1 MNFNQKELVK
11 STVPILKTNGTD
23 LTKYFYRRMFKDH
36 PELKNIFNMSNQASG
51 KQQHA
56 LAGAVL
62 AYAEHIENP
71 EVLINVLKSIG
82 NKHVSLNI
90 SPEQYDIVG
99 FHLISSIKEV
109 LGDTATDDLIEAWTQ
124 AYNELAQ
131 IMISI
136 EEGLYQSNLKKSGGW
151 KGWRAFII
159 ADIVEESSE
168 VKSFYLKPKDQD
180 LIGDYLPGQYLSVK
194 LFVPE
199 LGHEQVRQY
208 SLSSAF
214 NPEYYRISVKKEQNN
229 SNSPDG
235 IVSNLLHG
243 KDKGDEIWVS
253 APSGV
258 FHTSFATD
266 HPLVLISGGIGI
278 TPLLSMLE
286 TNKNSLQENPT
297 VWVHSCR
304 NEKVHAFK
312 EHINVLNKDS
322 QWLTTH
328 VFYET
333 LSEKENTSVKEGRI
347 DLSELKDEVLIDN
360 AKYYICGPEVFIKVQ
375 YNSLIN
381 LGVAQEDILYEEFG
395 PQLLHF
401 N

>member
-1 MNFNQKELVK
+1 MNSTQKKLVL

-23 LTKYFYRRMFKDH
+23 LTKHFYTRMFTHH

-71 EVLINVLKSIG
+71 GVLINVLKSIA

-99 FHLISSIKEV
+99 RHLISSIKEV
-109 LGDTATDDLIEAWTQ
+109 LGGVASSELIEAWTQ

-136 EEGLYQSNLKKSGGW
+136 EGELYESNLKKTGGW
-151 KGWRAFII
+151 KGWRTFII
-159 ADIVEESSE
+159 TNIIEESSE
-168 VKSFYLKPKDQD
+168 VKSFYLKPKDQN
-180 LIGDYLPGQYLSVK
+180 LIADYLPGQYLSLK

-199 LGHEQVRQY
+199 LGYEQARQY
-208 SLSSAF
+208 SLSSAVTSKH
-214 NPEYYRISVKKEQNN
+214 YRISVKKENN
-229 SNSPDG
+229 KNSPEG
-235 IVSNLLHG
+235 VVSNVLHN
-243 KDKGDEIWVS
+243 KATGDEVWLS
-253 APSGV
+253 APSGT
-258 FHTSFATD
+258 FYADFSTGR
-266 HPLVLISGGIGI
+266 PLVLISGGIGV
-278 TPLLSMLE
+278 TPLLSILE
-286 TNKNSLQENPT
+286 TNKKSLQENPI
-297 VWVHSCR
+297 VWLHSCR

-312 EHINVLNKDS
+312 EQIDFLNKDS
-322 QWLTTH
+322 QWLSTH
-328 VFYET
+328 IFYEN
-333 LSEKENTSVKEGRI
+333 LSGREDSSIKEGRI
-347 DLSELKDEVLIDN
+347 NLTELKDEVLIDR

-375 YNSLIN
+375 YNSLIQ
-381 LGVAQEDILYEEFG
+381 LGIAEEDILYEEFG
-395 PQLLHF
+395 PQLLHL